1 MENSNGDTREST
13 EQGTQ
18 VTVDAVA
25 STKPTLIIARQK
37 RSDVLNIRMQPA
49 LRERI
54 EKDAERQKMRA
65 SALARKILAQHYEK
79 KR

>member
-1 MENSNGDTREST
+1 MENSSAAST
-13 EQGTQ
+13 ETPERKMSVQPTHIP
-18 VTVDAVA
+18 A
-25 STKPTLIIARQK
+25 SLRQK

>member
-1 MENSNGDTREST
+1 MENSSAAST
-13 EQGTQ
+13 ETPERKMSVQPTQ
-18 VTVDAVA
+18 IPA
-25 STKPTLIIARQK
+25 SLRQK